1 MSGIIAMKFGGTSL
15 RDDEARLAARE
26 QVRKRLAEGNQIVV
40 VVSAMGRKGEPYA
53 TDTLIGLMASAGEPI
68 AARELD
74 LAMSAGELLSAAYF
88 AHILTL
94 DNIPAEAF
102 TGPQAGFL
110 TDKAAGRAEILSL
123 DPARIRRCLD
133 EGKVAVVA
141 GFQGADEEGE
151 IRTLGR
157 GGSDTSA
164 VALGAALGAIEVE
177 IYTDV
182 DGVAEAD
189 PRRVPDARVLEEL
202 NIDTMLAMA
211 EEGSKVLH
219 PRALHA
225 AQPSRT
231 GIRVRNT
238 FSEGAGTLVVHADTN
253 GAARPLALAHRE
265 GLALLHVSGGWPW
278 EIVPELLHLGEDSY
292 LLKDDTYLK
301 ERLVRLREEFD
312 VMEPQ
317 SGWATVSLILGGEDP
332 AGFEV
337 PDPETPAK
345 ALAAPEG
352 IRRWLT
358 REERLDALL
367 GELYASTFGA

>member
-1 MSGIIAMKFGGTSL
+1 MPGTIAMKFGGTSV
-15 RDDEARLAARE
+15 RDDKARRAARE
-26 QVRKRLAEGNQIVV
+26 QVRRRLAEGNQVAV

-53 TDTLIGLMASAGEPI
+53 TDTLIGLLARAGEPI
-68 AARELD
+68 APRELD

-88 AHILTL
+88 AHFLNL

-110 TDKAAGRAEILSL
+110 TDKAAGQAEILSL

-141 GFQGADEEGE
+141 GFQGVDDDGE

-164 VALGAALGAIEVE
+164 VALGAALGANEVE

-182 DGVAEAD
+182 DGVAQAD
-189 PRRVPDARVLEEL
+189 PRRVPAARFLDEMSA
-202 NIDTMLAMA
+202 DTLLAMA

-219 PRALHA
+219 PRALRA
-225 AQPSRT
+225 AQPSAIP
-231 GIRVRNT
+231 IRVRNT
-238 FSEGAGTLVVHADTN
+238 FTDKAGTLVHHEANT
-253 GAARPLALAHRE
+253 GPARPMALAHRD
-265 GLALLHVSGGWPW
+265 GLALVHVSGEYPRKT
-278 EIVPELLHLGEDSY
+278 VPELLHLGEDSY
-292 LLKDDTYLK
+292 LLPDDLYLE
-301 ERLVRLREEFD
+301 ERFARLSEEFD

-317 SGWATVSLILGGEDP
+317 SGWATASMVLGGDSPEDFP
-332 AGFEV
+332 T
-337 PDPETPAK
+337 PTPQTPAK
-345 ALAAPEG
+345 ALDAPAG

-358 REERLDALL
+358 REERIDALL
-367 GELYASTFGA
+367 GELHSSGFED